1 MARAIIILQRSDFGL
16 NPPLIGTMLS
26 QRCTNVVEQRYF
38 QWIITVQRQLFLRAA
53 RPKNVVTTRH
63 SCVGYVFVQPRIL
76 TDVYIRRVGT

>member
-1 MARAIIILQRSDFGL
+1 MNVLATLGGGAD
-16 NPPLIGTMLS
+16 TTLS

-63 SCVGYVFVQPRIL
+63 SCVGYVFVQHRIL
-76 TDVYIRRVGT
+76 TDVYIRRVAVGT